1 MCEIV
6 LQCVAREYNDK
17 ELAFRDVMRLGRE
30 LIITADWQYQMVDPL
45 DERAYLASA
54 KEFLQFFSSIPSDK
68 LSKYKNEILDE
79 RFCAEEKRV
88 DRNIDLGIGERE
100 RFSIGISESSIMD
113 YCDEMF
119 WKDINQYGD
128 YIIFDNQEDMSRFG
142 ETPLL
147 VIKKSERVDLI
158 ENYLKTFEITIQEA
172 LNSIEDISEIIGN
185 PEIENIESLIED
197 TRKARNCGICEA
209 VAESVFRLLEG
220 WCIKQVH

>member
-68 LSKYKNEILDE
+68 MSKYKNEILDE
-79 RFCAEEKRV
+79 
-88 DRNIDLGIGERE
+88 
-100 RFSIGISESSIMD
+100 
-113 YCDEMF
+113 
-119 WKDINQYGD
+119 
-128 YIIFDNQEDMSRFG
+128 RFG

-185 PEIENIESLIED
+185 PEIKNIESLIED
-197 TRKARNCGICEA
+197 TRKTRNCGICEA

-220 WCIKQVH
+220 CCIKQVH

>member
-1 MCEIV
+1 
-6 LQCVAREYNDK
+6 
-17 ELAFRDVMRLGRE
+17 
-30 LIITADWQYQMVDPL
+30 
-45 DERAYLASA
+45 
-54 KEFLQFFSSIPSDK
+54 
-68 LSKYKNEILDE
+68 
-79 RFCAEEKRV
+79 
-88 DRNIDLGIGERE
+88 
-100 RFSIGISESSIMD
+100 MD

-119 WKDINQYGD
+119 WKDLNQYGD

-142 ETPLL
+142 QTPLL

-185 PEIENIESLIED
+185 PEIKNIESLIED